1 MSKDIVMS
9 KYLIMIRRDRR
20 YYLLLILIAFLFIGL
35 LDLNAQTEPREIK
48 VMTYNIYHGEQPYN
62 PGNSNLPQIAELI
75 NKLNPDFV
83 ALQEVDSMTNRSAGI
98 NSGEPKDLVL
108 ELSRMTGMTGF
119 FGKAID
125 YSDGGYGEGILSR
138 FPARATKYS
147 LPIPK
152 GGEERALLMINCI
165 LPGGREIV
173 FAGTHLCHQFEENR
187 LAQTEAIC
195 KILGAIDKPVILAG
209 DFNFRPESEPYQL
222 IVRKFADAAVIG
234 GDPEPTISFEN
245 PRNRIDYVFLSGNYK
260 WNVKDVEVIRCSASD
275 HMPVM
280 VILEIED

>member
-1 MSKDIVMS
+1 
-9 KYLIMIRRDRR
+9 MIRTERR
-20 YYLLLILIAFLFIGL
+20 YYLLSTLITFLAISL
-35 LDLNAQTEPREIK
+35 LDLNSQTGPTEIR
-48 VMTYNIYHGEQPYN
+48 VMTYNIYHGEQPYD
-62 PGNSNLPQIAELI
+62 PGKSNIEKIAEII
-75 NKLNPDFV
+75 NKYKPDFV
-83 ALQEVDSMTNRSAGI
+83 ALQEVDSMTNRSALI

-108 ELSRMTGMTGF
+108 ELSKKTGMIGF

-138 FPARATKYS
+138 LPAKATKYS

-152 GGEERALLMINCI
+152 GGEERALLLIDCT
-165 LPGGREIV
+165 LPGGKEIV

-195 KILGAIDKPVILAG
+195 KILATIDKPVILAG

-222 IVRKFADAAVIG
+222 IIRNFSDAAVIR
-234 GDPEPTISFEN
+234 GDPEPTISYEN
-245 PRNRIDYVFLSGNYK
+245 PRSRIDYVFLSEKSK
-260 WNVKDVEVIRCSASD
+260 WNVEDVEVIRNPASD
-275 HMPVM
+275 HMPVL